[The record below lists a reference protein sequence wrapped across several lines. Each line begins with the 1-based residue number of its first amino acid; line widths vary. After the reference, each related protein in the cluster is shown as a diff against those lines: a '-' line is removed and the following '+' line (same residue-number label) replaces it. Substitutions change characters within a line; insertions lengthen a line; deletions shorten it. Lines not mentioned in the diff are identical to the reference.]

1 MDENKDKINMS
12 IEGEKTAA
20 QTERQAVRL
29 ALIDACYDILYKED
43 GVYLENFTELLD
55 GAPLDLSFVA
65 YDLGRR
71 NIRGLDLNLALAQ
84 IKRHETTIKLA
95 EYQEETPVDSDVAA
109 AISKDGLSA
118 VMALL
123 PPSPSGNRRS
133 ADDILTKIRDEWK
146 VTYGLSELAV
156 RNAVESNMYFTPVK
170 IAAGTV
176 PQKGADGYL
185 EFLFNREH
193 RCSPEI
199 AVDGSADYKNLNLFE
214 SVAADA
220 PIVKRVPPKE
230 GIDGYN
236 VKGELLPAKP
246 GSEAKFPPAKNV
258 KMSEDGLTM
267 FAAKSGRIDYVYG
280 RIEISDVYNING
292 NVDMGVGNIKFAGDV
307 HVMGNVI
314 ANLTIEAAG
323 LIEVS
328 GFVEGATLIA
338 GRDIILK
345 NGIQGMDKGKLIA
358 GGNIVAKFMENCTA
372 EAKGNIVSDYIV
384 HCSVLAGGG
393 VTMKGKWG
401 KIIGGHVRAGREVSA
416 SIIGSPA
423 YDHTIIEIGVAP
435 DMRAKHVELDALRV
449 QLKTQL
455 QKIDGIVRFAPANDT
470 PERQEMRRKLI
481 GTRDHLE
488 EKYNETVEELTAY
501 SDIMSKSSGG
511 RVNATK
517 CAYPNVKIVIDS
529 GIMTLK
535 STYDFV
541 TFKNRDG
548 EIVFPSCEVTP

>member
-1 MDENKDKINMS
+1 MDENKDITDQNT
-12 IEGEKTAA
+12 GDEKTAA
-20 QTERQAVRL
+20 KPEPMAVRL

-55 GAPLDLSFVA
+55 GAPLDLTFVA

-71 NIRGLDLNLALAQ
+71 NIKGLDLSLTLAR
-84 IKRHETTIKLA
+84 IKRHEPAFKIA
-95 EYQEETPVDSDVAA
+95 EYQEETPVDSDVAVS
-109 AISKDGLSA
+109 ISKDAMSA
-118 VMALL
+118 VMSLL
-123 PPSPSGNRRS
+123 PPSPSGKRRS
-133 ADDILTKIRDEWK
+133 ADELLKKIREDWK
-146 VTYGLSELAV
+146 VTYGLSEAAV

-170 IAAGTV
+170 IAAGTE

-199 AVDGSADYKNLNLFE
+199 AADGSADYKNLNLFE
-214 SVAADA
+214 SIAADA

-230 GIDGYN
+230 GVDGYN

-258 KMSEDGLTM
+258 NISEDGLTM
-267 FAAKSGRIDYVYG
+267 YSAKSGRIDYVYG

-314 ANLTIEAAG
+314 LGLTIEATG

-328 GFVEGATLIA
+328 GYVEGATLIA

-384 HCSVLAGGG
+384 HCSVIAGGG

-416 SIIGSPA
+416 CIIGSPS
-423 YDHTIIEIGVAP
+423 YDQTIIEIGVAP
-435 DMRAKHVELDALRV
+435 EMRARYVELDALRG
-449 QLKTQL
+449 QLKAQL

-470 PERQEMRRKLI
+470 FERQEMRRKLI
-481 GTRDHLE
+481 GTREHLE
-488 EKYNETVEELTAY
+488 EKYNETVAELASY
-501 SDIMSKSSGG
+501 SEIMSQASGG

-517 CAYPNVKIVIDS
+517 CAYPNVKLVIDS
-529 GIMTLK
+529 AIMTLK

-548 EIVFPSCEVTP
+548 EIVFPSCEITP